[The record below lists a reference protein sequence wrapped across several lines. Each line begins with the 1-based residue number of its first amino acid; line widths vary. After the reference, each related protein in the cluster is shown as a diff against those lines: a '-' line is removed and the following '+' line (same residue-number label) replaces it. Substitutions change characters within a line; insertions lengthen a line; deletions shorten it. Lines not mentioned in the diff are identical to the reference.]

1 MNRFHGKIQNRT
13 FLKRLCQA
21 LSNAVA
27 RNGKPKELIFYS
39 DRGCQYSSRKYRQ
52 VLEDYRIRGSMS
64 KPGYPYD
71 NSCMESFYAGMK
83 KGYILRREYEAVSG
97 SYAYDWV
104 VENGYDYV
112 VIDQMN

>member
-1 MNRFHGKIQNRT
+1 MNRFHGKIQNRA

-52 VLEDYRIRGSMS
+52 MLEDYGIRGSMS

-71 NSCMESFYAGMK
+71 NSCMEAGK
-83 KGYILRREYEAVSG
+83 KKEYILRRVYEVISG

-104 VENGYDYV
+104 VGNGYDYV
-112 VIDQMN
+112 VIDQMK